1 MERKQIEKNRNN
13 KNCKISFIEYTKENL
28 KYLYTEIIF
37 SSIFIIFSS
46 TKPILSLNNGAWYV
60 LIWYVISLLLHLA
73 GCCFNANYN
82 IESRAKKKWHNRH
95 GYKNLTDREINNIKN
110 YKKANIELGGWTL
123 LLIKV
128 LVSIFFQFILVTIA
142 LKHQF
147 EDCDNYMRNENNF
160 FFGIFMDTF
169 VITVCMGYY
178 SLIIDKIK
186 TVKGLKNKIL
196 SVIMLDISDGHF
208 IKKIFCNLIALSL
221 LIYALI
227 YSFNE
232 FSIFMPIIIEGL
244 YVIFLLIPVKDETCT
259 NG

>member
-1 MERKQIEKNRNN
+1 MGKNRNN
-13 KNCKISFIEYTKENL
+13 KNCKISFFKYTKENL
-28 KYLYTEIIF
+28 KYLYKDIIF

-46 TKPILSLNNGAWYV
+46 TKPILSLKNGAWYV
-60 LIWYVISLLLHLA
+60 LIWYIISLLLLLA

-82 IESRAKKKWHNRH
+82 IECRAKKKWHNRH
-95 GYKNLTDREINNIKN
+95 GYKNLTDGEINKIKN
-110 YKKANIELGGWTL
+110 YKKATIELGGWTF

-128 LVSIFFQFILVTIA
+128 SVSLFFLILFMAIA

-147 EDCDNYMRNENNF
+147 DDYSYYMNNEKSF
-160 FFGIFMDTF
+160 YFGIFMDTF
-169 VITVCMGYY
+169 VITVCIGYY

-186 TVKGLKNKIL
+186 TVKGFKNKLL
-196 SVIMLDISDGHF
+196 SIIMLDITDGHF
-208 IKKIFCNLIALSL
+208 LKKIFCNLIALSL

-232 FSIFMPIIIEGL
+232 FSIFMPIIIGGL
-244 YVIFLLIPVKDETCT
+244 YVIFLLIPVKDETCH